1 MIFVHVIYHHEADG
15 WWADSP
21 EGPGWTATADS
32 VDKLRALA
40 EDGVRFA
47 LDDVSL
53 VIEHQLEGALDSAEV
68 TYDFVLSQ
76 TKTKSGAGVLPRLAV
91 TA

>member
-1 MIFVHVIYHHEADG
+1 MTRVHVIYHHETDG

-21 EGPGWTATADS
+21 EISGWTATAGS
-32 VDKLRALA
+32 VDELRALA

-47 LDDVSL
+47 LDDSSVL
-53 VIEHQLEGALDSAEV
+53 IEHQLDSDPGYAQV

-76 TKTKSGAGVLPRLAV
+76 TKTRALESSHIAV
-91 TA
+91 AA